1 MIENKI
7 WEFLT
12 TNTSSRKAARG
23 KQMQQS

>member
-12 TNTSSRKAARG
+12 TNTSSRKAGRDN
-23 KQMQQS
+23 QMQQS